1 MAGRKL
7 IYCSRTHTQIKQIV
21 REIKKTVYRPKLMVL
36 ASRDQMCIN
45 QDVKGLPRYAQRA
58 TCHFLGLT
66 CPYHRNVNSDIIS
79 DLFHVEPPRERELMD
94 IEDLYAYGKRRN
106 VGLGL
111 ACEIGL
117 SLLHCAPRSVYDRIG
132 ASPHAVQ
139 LHNGLSHPIAIESRS
154 PRMRCNHRRSAQ
166 HRQNQPESSA
176 IGLVLLRKLVV

>member
-1 MAGRKL
+1 M
-7 IYCSRTHTQIKQIV
+7 

-45 QDVKGLPRYAQRA
+45 QDVQGLPRYAQRA

-106 VGLGL
+106 VGLL
-111 ACEIGL
+111 AGI
-117 SLLHCAPRSVYDRIG
+117 
-132 ASPHAVQ
+132 
-139 LHNGLSHPIAIESRS
+139 
-154 PRMRCNHRRSAQ
+154 
-166 HRQNQPESSA
+166 
-176 IGLVLLRKLVV
+176 